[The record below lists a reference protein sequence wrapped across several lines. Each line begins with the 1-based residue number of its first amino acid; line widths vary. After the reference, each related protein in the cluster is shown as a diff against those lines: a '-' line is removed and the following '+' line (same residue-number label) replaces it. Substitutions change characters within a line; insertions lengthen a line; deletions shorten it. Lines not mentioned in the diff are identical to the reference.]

1 MASGIL
7 IITSAM
13 VFRIANALLACLGHF
28 SSNYM
33 DGGTSLLELVLISV
47 CCSILITDAFV
58 LQQDPN

>member
-1 MASGIL
+1 
-7 IITSAM
+7 M